1 MMRRIINPHLKY
13 PRIANQRGEIVL
25 FFIFS
30 IIVFV
35 LFFGKYRNHQ
45 TSFKGNLVQP
55 CPRKIKILP
64 PIFNTL
70 IYNALQNQHFITH
83 VFIIYILLDKVRQNK
98 CTAYVFL
105 HYFSV
110 RVNYRPGYYEV
121 FYTLFAVFIAVFCFV
136 QQTGE

>member
-1 MMRRIINPHLKY
+1 MRRIINPHLKY
-13 PRIANQRGEIVL
+13 PRIANPRGQIVL
-25 FFIFS
+25 SFIFS

-35 LFFGKYRNHQ
+35 LLFGKYSNHK
-45 TSFKGNLVQP
+45 TNFKGNLVRP

-64 PIFNTL
+64 PIFNIL
-70 IYNALQNQHFITH
+70 IYNALQNQHFIIH

>member
-1 MMRRIINPHLKY
+1 MRIIIPHLKY
-13 PRIANQRGEIVL
+13 PRIANLRGEIVL

-35 LFFGKYRNHQ
+35 LFFGKYRNHK

-64 PIFNTL
+64 PIINTL
-70 IYNALQNQHFITH
+70 IYNALQRIHFIIH

-110 RVNYRPGYYEV
+110 QVNYRPGYYEV